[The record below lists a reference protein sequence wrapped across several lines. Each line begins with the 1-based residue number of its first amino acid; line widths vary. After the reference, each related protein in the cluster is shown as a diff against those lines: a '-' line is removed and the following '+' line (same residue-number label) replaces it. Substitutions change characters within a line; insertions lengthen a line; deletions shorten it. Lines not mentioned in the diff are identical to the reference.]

1 MKVERWARIV
11 LALMLVAGIIVAF
24 FYRDRLSF
32 EALDNAIKEA
42 GLWGPLL
49 FMFIYAIA
57 TVLFLPGSILTF
69 AGGALF
75 GPLAGTFYNLTGATL
90 GASLAFLVAR
100 YLASEWAARKAGD
113 RMKQLMQGVQEEGW
127 RFVAFTRLVPLFP
140 FFLLNYAL
148 GLTRIRLTH
157 YILATYVFMLPGAFA
172 FTYIGYAG
180 REVAQGAEGMI
191 QKILIALGL
200 VAALVFL
207 PRFVKRLRRTG
218 KQSNGA

>member
-1 MKVERWARIV
+1 MKAEHWIRIV
-11 LALMLVAGIIVAF
+11 LALLLATSIILAF
-24 FYRDRLSF
+24 FFRDWLSLD
-32 EALDNAIKEA
+32 ALDDVIKEA

-49 FMFIYAIA
+49 FMVIYAFA

-90 GASLAFLVAR
+90 GATLAFLVAR
-100 YLASEWAARKAGD
+100 YLASEWATRKAGD

-148 GLTRIRLTH
+148 GLTRIRLAH

-172 FTYIGYAG
+172 FTYIGYTG
-180 REVAQGAEGMI
+180 REIAQGSEGMI

-218 KQSNGA
+218 KRRINA